1 MSCYFPVSP
10 LFTSP
15 SNGKFQICW
24 WRQPPLCSSR
34 YNITERFSELN
45 IMELKE
51 MRNPEPYGFF
61 SNTCSLVIFLCC
73 QCRPISSSPL
83 HHSTDRPNV
92 WESCTYNCSFRKLK
106 SVKVMPCLE
115 FHIPRFYARCP
126 ISLPHSSFCF
136 FFCDIPWPLKD
147 VLQLAHLQQD
157 NQVIHFLYS
166 GHVWKTF

>member
-1 MSCYFPVSP
+1 MLSVCVCVCVCVCIPVNFTRVVYRLMDES
-10 LFTSP
+10 LFS
-15 SNGKFQICW
+15 GACV
-24 WRQPPLCSSR
+24 
-34 YNITERFSELN
+34 
-45 IMELKE
+45 
-51 MRNPEPYGFF
+51 PYHW
-61 SNTCSLVIFLCC
+61 SIFLCC

-115 FHIPRFYARCP
+115 FHIPRFYARFP